1 MNVFLFFLKISLK
14 SLSRRGVFQVINIAG
29 LSIGLAI
36 VLLISLLVFN
46 EQSFDRSFSESR
58 NIYRINSNFIR
69 LRPGETYCV
78 TGNAVGPAM
87 QEAIPEVISSVR
99 TYPGSYVVRIKDHPV
114 RIKMVWA
121 DEDFFRLF
129 DTPFLQGTPENVM
142 SKPNTIAISEQMAKT
157 LFGNDN
163 PVGETFLLDNQHLM
177 EVAAVYRDY
186 PANSSFWEY
195 KMIAPLIHS
204 YPDWMH
210 ERISWGSLN
219 FETFCLLS
227 EKTDTEYVGV
237 QMRKV
242 VSEATG
248 EDGFYLPALQRLDE
262 IHLHSANYRYSYTS
276 SQSDSGKVNMLL
288 LLAVIIL
295 LVACINYMNMSTARA
310 QKRAK
315 EIGVSKTFGAKRFE
329 IINRLLLETGI
340 FTFVSFIFAYIL
352 VWVLLPVFNNLLGEQ
367 LDFVLSFRPLFLCI
381 TLLIWMATTLLAAS
395 YPAIYLSGFPPL
407 KAIRQGGF
415 TVGSGHATVRKAL
428 SVGQFAVSIVLIVWV
443 LIIQTQINFINNMDL
458 GYNPRNL
465 IGIELYALP
474 EGSDVVALANDYRA
488 ESSVEMVARESNFL
502 FYSDGA
508 VLLKDADDPEG
519 SNLRSMGADA
529 DFIDLMQMKLIAGRT
544 LPEQTGDSIVQ
555 IILNRAAVDY
565 LGMTPDEVI
574 GKRVLAKIG
583 ADITEVCGVV
593 ENFNF
598 QSLYRTI
605 SCFCM
610 HNASFPPKQVL
621 MLRMKEGNLSEQLKT
636 CEQIFKKHFPNEM
649 FEPRFPDLEVEKAY
663 EGERRTGRVA
673 VVFSVLA
680 ILVACMGVFGLT
692 AFMAEQRTKE
702 IGIRKV
708 LGAGVGSIV
717 VLFTGSYMKLLLI
730 SLLIAIPAAW
740 WVGDRYLQDFAYRI
754 SLSWWIFVAAALI
767 TIVLTLLTVGWMA
780 IKAATKNPVKAIK
793 SE

>member
-1 MNVFLFFLKISLK
+1 
-14 SLSRRGVFQVINIAG
+14 
-29 LSIGLAI
+29 
-36 VLLISLLVFN
+36 
-46 EQSFDRSFSESR
+46 
-58 NIYRINSNFIR
+58 
-69 LRPGETYCV
+69 
-78 TGNAVGPAM
+78 
-87 QEAIPEVISSVR
+87 
-99 TYPGSYVVRIKDHPV
+99 
-114 RIKMVWA
+114 
-121 DEDFFRLF
+121 
-129 DTPFLQGTPENVM
+129 
-142 SKPNTIAISEQMAKT
+142 
-157 LFGNDN
+157 
-163 PVGETFLLDNQHLM
+163 
-177 EVAAVYRDY
+177 
-186 PANSSFWEY
+186 
-195 KMIAPLIHS
+195 
-204 YPDWMH
+204 
-210 ERISWGSLN
+210 
-219 FETFCLLS
+219 
-227 EKTDTEYVGV
+227 
-237 QMRKV
+237 
-242 VSEATG
+242 
-248 EDGFYLPALQRLDE
+248 
-262 IHLHSANYRYSYTS
+262 
-276 SQSDSGKVNMLL
+276 MLL

-474 EGSDVVALANDYRA
+474 EGSDVEALANDYRA

-663 EGERRTGRVA
+663 EGERRTGHVA
-673 VVFSVLA
+673 FVFSVLD
-680 ILVACMGVFGLT
+680 
-692 AFMAEQRTKE
+692 
-702 IGIRKV
+702 RK
-708 LGAGVGSIV
+708 SV
-717 VLFTGSYMKLLLI
+717 V
-730 SLLIAIPAAW
+730 
-740 WVGDRYLQDFAYRI
+740 
-754 SLSWWIFVAAALI
+754 
-767 TIVLTLLTVGWMA
+767 
-780 IKAATKNPVKAIK
+780 
-793 SE
+793 